1 MRRVNN
7 FKRFHAARSICAM
20 TQVGSSFATL
30 GSVLPQI
37 QSGKL
42 TALAVA
48 APKRSALLPQVP
60 TFEEAGV
67 KDYRADAWYGLLAPA
82 GTPPAVV
89 ATLQKTAQA
98 FAQAASTQ
106 ERLKGLGM
114 EAQSVCGSAFGEQLQ
129 HEVQSYK

>member
-1 MRRVNN
+1 
-7 FKRFHAARSICAM
+7 M